1 MTTGN
6 LSRRSSP
13 PGWLRRT
20 LDQAVLF
27 TFGAVLGILVLL
39 LRLLRPKPAPGDHTT
54 P

>member
-6 LSRRSSP
+6 VPKRSSP
-13 PGWLRRT
+13 PGWLRRS

-27 TFGAVLGILVLL
+27 VFGAALGFTVLL
-39 LRLLRPKPAPGDHTT
+39 LRLLRPKPAPGDRTA